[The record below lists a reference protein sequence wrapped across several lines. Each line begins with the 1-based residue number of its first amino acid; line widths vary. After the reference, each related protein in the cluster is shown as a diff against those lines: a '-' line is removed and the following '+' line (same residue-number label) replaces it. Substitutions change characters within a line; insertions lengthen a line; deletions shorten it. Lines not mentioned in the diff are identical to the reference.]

1 MAYAAVNGLRQR
13 LYSSLSIRQGRLA
26 NDKATQGI
34 EAESPTAKRVRP
46 KTEKANQTS
55 NQNQQFS
62 VKHESSVQG

>member
-1 MAYAAVNGLRQR
+1 
-13 LYSSLSIRQGRLA
+13 LA